1 MPTPHKSTLLAHEPG
16 RELVTRVGRVQRL
29 VVFEAAARR
38 GGFTAA
44 ARELGMT
51 QPAVTRQVR
60 SLEQALQV
68 QLFRRTSN
76 SSELT
81 DAGRTLLIHIDRGF
95 AEIERALAALV
106 PRSEVFVLACNPG
119 LAQLWLVPRL
129 EALQAALGEREL
141 RLWLFHHD
149 DELHGGTYD
158 AAIRVGSGRFTDV
171 AATHLF
177 AESVFPIATTAL
189 AHELGLDSKSSP
201 LKLATA
207 PLLHM
212 DDGDRAWLSWG
223 KWFAHFD
230 ITLDPMPASKRPA
243 GGTPPARILFNNY
256 PMVLQQAVAGRGV
269 ALGWRYLVDDL
280 VENGVLQQVGP
291 EVESGSGYFITW
303 PDGPQSQSV
312 RALTEWL
319 VDQADR

>member
-1 MPTPHKSTLLAHEPG
+1 MVSTQSRPALLAHEPG

-60 SLEQALQV
+60 SLEQALRV
-68 QLFRRTSN
+68 DLFRRTSN
-76 SSELT
+76 RSELT
-81 DAGRTLLIHIDRGF
+81 EAGRTLLRHVDRGF
-95 AEIERALAALV
+95 AEIERALAALL
-106 PRSEVFVLACNPG
+106 PRPNVFVLACNPG

-129 EALQAALGEREL
+129 EALQAALGDREL
-141 RLWLFHHD
+141 RLWLFHRD
-149 DELHGGTYD
+149 DELDGGSYD
-158 AAIRVGSGRFTDV
+158 AAIRVGAGRFRGV
-171 AATHLF
+171 EATHLF
-177 AESVFPIATTAL
+177 AESVFPIATAAL
-189 AHELGLDSKSSP
+189 AEQHGLNSQSTAAQ
-201 LKLATA
+201 LANA

-223 KWFAHFD
+223 KWFTHFGVAP
-230 ITLDPMPASKRPA
+230 DP
-243 GGTPPARILFNNY
+243 TPSLRDATIGPHTRILFNNY

-280 VENGVLQQVGP
+280 VSSGVLLQVGP
-291 EVESGSGYFITW
+291 ELKSGSGYYITW
-303 PDGPQSQSV
+303 PDGPPSDSV

-319 VDQADR
+319 VDQADG

>member
-1 MPTPHKSTLLAHEPG
+1 MPTARKSAMLAHEPG
-16 RELVTRVGRVQRL
+16 RELVTRVGRIQRL

-51 QPAVTRQVR
+51 QPAVTRQVTA
-60 SLEQALQV
+60 LEQALQV

-81 DAGRTLLIHIDRGF
+81 DAGRTLLFHIDRGF
-95 AEIERALAALV
+95 AEIERALTALV

-129 EALQAALGEREL
+129 EALQAALGDREL
-141 RLWLFHHD
+141 RLWLFHRD

-158 AAIRVGSGRFTDV
+158 AAIRVGTGRFNDV
-171 AATHLF
+171 ASRHLF
-177 AESVFPIATTAL
+177 AESVFPIATSGVAER
-189 AHELGLDSKSSP
+189 HGLDPQSTAAQV
-201 LKLATA
+201 ATA

-223 KWFAHFD
+223 KWFAHFGV
-230 ITLDPMPASKRPA
+230 TADP
-243 GGTPPARILFNNY
+243 TPSLRDSAIGPHARILFNNY

-280 VENGVLQQVGP
+280 VNSGVLLQVGP
-291 EVESGSGYFITW
+291 ELQSGSGYYITW
-303 PDGPQSQSV
+303 PDGPPSDSV
-312 RALTEWL
+312 RALTDWL